1 MYSVLVLESATKDC
15 VLVHQAIVAP
25 VKVKTIPNVDLE
37 VGVESG
43 TIIYGHCVEIGLE
56 STISNFWRISST
68 NFF

>member
-37 VGVESG
+37 VGVD
-43 TIIYGHCVEIGLE
+43 ID
-56 STISNFWRISST
+56 
-68 NFF
+68 